1 MPDRTLTAKGKGTL
15 ALKKNGGSG
24 PYTGKLPG
32 DVSPTFQLVLRP
44 TIPGP
49 AKRAVNVTAR
59 AKKPTV
65 VVGTPK
71 LKITYKGTSKN
82 KKVRV
87 LAQLVDKRTDT
98 VVGNQITPFA
108 LRLNG
113 KKQTVSVPL
122 EAVSFAMRKG
132 QKLTLQIVAQ
142 SSAYNTFPK
151 GGKVRFSKIK
161 VSLPAVD

>member
-1 MPDRTLTAKGKGTL
+1 M
-15 ALKKNGGSG
+15 
-24 PYTGKLPG
+24 
-32 DVSPTFQLVLRP
+32 
-44 TIPGP
+44 
-49 AKRAVNVTAR
+49 NVTAQ

-71 LKITYKGTSKN
+71 LRIAYKGTSKT

-87 LAQLVDKRTDT
+87 LAQLIDKRTDT

-113 KKQTVSVPL
+113 KKQKAGVPL
-122 EAVSFAMRKG
+122 EAITFAMRKG

>member
-1 MPDRTLTAKGKGTL
+1 M
-15 ALKKNGGSG
+15 
-24 PYTGKLPG
+24 
-32 DVSPTFQLVLRP
+32 LRP

-113 KKQTVSVPL
+113 KSRRRP
-122 EAVSFAMRKG
+122 SHWR
-132 QKLTLQIVAQ
+132 
-142 SSAYNTFPK
+142 
-151 GGKVRFSKIK
+151 R
-161 VSLPAVD
+161 